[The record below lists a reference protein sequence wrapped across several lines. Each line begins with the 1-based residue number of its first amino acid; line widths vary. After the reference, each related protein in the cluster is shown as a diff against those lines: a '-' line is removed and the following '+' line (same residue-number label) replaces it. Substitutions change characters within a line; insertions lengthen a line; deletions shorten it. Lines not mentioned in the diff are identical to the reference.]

1 MSIVPVVAVTR
12 PQTQAQRLGQQQV
25 QMLARLQVQRLVA
38 NRLLRPLRL
47 LRLRNF
53 VQA

>member
-1 MSIVPVVAVTR
+1 MSIVRVVAVTR
-12 PQTQAQRLGQQQV
+12 LQTQAQRLAQQQV